1 MKKKLIAWAVL
12 PLAALLAACGGPKPT
27 PSTSSPTDTS
37 EDTSIHTSE
46 DTSEETTSEDT
57 SVDPVVEHLDPYA
70 PIADGAEL
78 RTYDA
83 RFDAPIDDFSS
94 NTLQGAT
101 DGVRHNGF
109 LRALVDSALPGFPK
123 TTDDAIYKA
132 AGGTYEAMDFGANG
146 IGFKIRVSR
155 GKVALKN
162 LHLELRGGDD
172 YQTYKIEL
180 TDALN
185 GDGEA
190 LPELTNEFQDIVVNP
205 GQTID
210 DENTVY
216 KNKDG
221 TDSDYTVLGHILG
234 FHLVANDIEVGG
246 EVEIAEVFTFAGTNR
261 VVLDDFNRE
270 DIAKVPNA
278 WWGGSAS
285 GFIVRRGVTLD
296 KGHQYTTPTL
306 LAKHTHLALGLI
318 GDASGAVLTGIDG
331 DGNDLASL
339 AWGEATGKEGLL
351 KTLGEKEYG
360 NYIVDLDQLSGNGV
374 LAKVKLSSTTPVELS
389 NVFLTSMELPQLDL
403 VYPTI
408 SPTVT
413 LDNFAGDVAS
423 LDADWDASAAKQ
435 VNIDAGRTGFVSYS
449 MGDQINA
456 KDGVLNLPAAPE
468 PGYAQVTAGYI
479 PTHLDPTAKYVVI
492 AAKGDDL
499 NLMRFKFRGQ
509 GSDSEVWFN
518 AGLAAEGVKAYGDA
532 KIPSPY
538 VDENGFTHYVF
549 DLALNGLGVGDL
561 LDLYYTGATGAQI
574 ESIYFATDDFAV
586 NQAAEAAPAQGE
598 LVSLAGYTYV
608 GGIAAAPTDVLGV
621 RIAKA
626 EGDAD
631 FHSFRIK
638 MGDTVLWLKD
648 KAIPAYYADGRP
660 LLPTDK
666 IPEDGCDIYFDLSL
680 FPEDAEKYVHCEMGG
695 LDSVGSVQIS
705 KLLRMNRGYLHS
717 FGGLAEKTIDK
728 EYMWLGNVCVDA
740 AYDFLM
746 ITIKAT
752 GTNMTYECFRLES
765 PKDTLAF
772 ANNPATFSAIHAD
785 GTPVVAA
792 DVIPEDGETILL
804 DVSKSAIV
812 LSAGGYVDFH
822 YAGWGNPVGT
832 IQITDISGCAV
843 NTPIELIIPNLPR

>member
-27 PSTSSPTDTS
+27 PTPSSPTDTS

-46 DTSEETTSEDT
+46 ETTSEETTSEDT
-57 SVDPVVEHLDPYA
+57 SVDPVVEHLDPYT
-70 PIADGAEL
+70 PISETAEL

-123 TTDDAIYKA
+123 TTDDAVYKA
-132 AGGTYEAMDFGANG
+132 AAGTYEAMDLGANG
-146 IGFKIRVSR
+146 IGFKMRVSR

-162 LHLELRGGDD
+162 LHLELRGDD
-172 YQTYKIEL
+172 AYQTYKIEL

-190 LPELTNEFQDIVVNP
+190 LPELTDEFQDIVINP

-221 TDSDYTVLGHILG
+221 SDSDQTVLGKIVG

-246 EVEIAEVFTFAGTNR
+246 EVEIDEVFTFAGTNR
-261 VVLDDFNRE
+261 VVLDDFNHE
-270 DIAKVPNA
+270 DVAAVPGA

-306 LAKHTHLALGLI
+306 PATHTHVALSLI
-318 GDASGAVLTGIDG
+318 GDASGAVLTGIDAE
-331 DGNDLASL
+331 GNNLASL
-339 AWGEATGKEGLL
+339 SWTEADGKDSKLNML
-351 KTLGEKEYG
+351 SDSQYG
-360 NYIVDLDQLSGNGV
+360 NYIVDLGQLAGNGV
-374 LAKVKLSSTTPVELS
+374 LAKVKLSSTTPIELS

-413 LDNFAGDVAS
+413 LDNFVGDVAS
-423 LDADWDASAAKQ
+423 LDDNWDASAAKQ

-449 MGDQINA
+449 MGDQINV
-456 KDGVLNLPAAPE
+456 KDGVLNLPATD
-468 PGYAQVTAGYI
+468 GYASVAIGYQS
-479 PTHLDPTAKYVVI
+479 THIDPTAKYVVI

-499 NLMRFKFRGQ
+499 NLMRFRFREN
-509 GSDSEVWFN
+509 DATPVVWFN
-518 AGLAAEGVKAYGDA
+518 AGFAAEGVKAYGDS

-549 DLALNGLGVGDL
+549 DMEVNGLKRTDL

-586 NQAAEAAPAQGE
+586 NKAAEADPVNGT

-626 EGDAD
+626 EDDAD
-631 FHSFRIK
+631 FHSFRVK
-638 MGDTVLWLKD
+638 MGTTALWLKD
-648 KAIPAYYADGRP
+648 KAVSAFYADGRP
-660 LLPTDK
+660 VLPTDK
-666 IPEDGCDIYFDLSL
+666 IPEDGCDIFFDLSV
-680 FPEDAEKYVHCEMGG
+680 FPEDVEHYVHCEIG
-695 LDSVGSVQIS
+695 LDDAVGSVQIS

-717 FGGLAEKTIDK
+717 FGGLTEKTIDK
-728 EYMWLGNVCVDA
+728 AYMWLGNVCVDA

-746 ITIKAT
+746 ITLKAT
-752 GTNMTYECFRLES
+752 GTAMTYESFRLES
-765 PKDTLAF
+765 P
-772 ANNPATFSAIHAD
+772 
-785 GTPVVAA
+785 
-792 DVIPEDGETILL
+792 
-804 DVSKSAIV
+804 
-812 LSAGGYVDFH
+812 
-822 YAGWGNPVGT
+822 
-832 IQITDISGCAV
+832 
-843 NTPIELIIPNLPR
+843 

>member
-1 MKKKLIAWAVL
+1 M
-12 PLAALLAACGGPKPT
+12 
-27 PSTSSPTDTS
+27 
-37 EDTSIHTSE
+37 
-46 DTSEETTSEDT
+46 
-57 SVDPVVEHLDPYA
+57 
-70 PIADGAEL
+70 
-78 RTYDA
+78 
-83 RFDAPIDDFSS
+83 
-94 NTLQGAT
+94 
-101 DGVRHNGF
+101 
-109 LRALVDSALPGFPK
+109 
-123 TTDDAIYKA
+123 
-132 AGGTYEAMDFGANG
+132 
-146 IGFKIRVSR
+146 
-155 GKVALKN
+155 
-162 LHLELRGGDD
+162 
-172 YQTYKIEL
+172 
-180 TDALN
+180 
-185 GDGEA
+185 
-190 LPELTNEFQDIVVNP
+190 
-205 GQTID
+205 
-210 DENTVY
+210 
-216 KNKDG
+216 
-221 TDSDYTVLGHILG
+221 
-234 FHLVANDIEVGG
+234 
-246 EVEIAEVFTFAGTNR
+246 
-261 VVLDDFNRE
+261 
-270 DIAKVPNA
+270 
-278 WWGGSAS
+278 
-285 GFIVRRGVTLD
+285 
-296 KGHQYTTPTL
+296 
-306 LAKHTHLALGLI
+306 
-318 GDASGAVLTGIDG
+318 
-331 DGNDLASL
+331 
-339 AWGEATGKEGLL
+339 
-351 KTLGEKEYG
+351 
-360 NYIVDLDQLSGNGV
+360 
-374 LAKVKLSSTTPVELS
+374 
-389 NVFLTSMELPQLDL
+389 

-408 SPTVT
+408 KPTVT
-413 LDNFAGDVAS
+413 LDSFAGDVAS

-449 MGDQINA
+449 MGDQISVA
-456 KDGVLNLPAAPE
+456 GGVLNLPAAPE

-479 PTHLDPTAKYVVI
+479 STHVDPTAKYVVI
-492 AAKGDDL
+492 AAKGDNL

-532 KIPSPY
+532 KVPSPY
-538 VDENGFTHYVF
+538 VDDNGFTHYVF

-561 LDLYYTGATGAQI
+561 FDLYYTGATGAQI

-598 LVSLAGYTYV
+598 LVSLADYTYV

-680 FPEDAEKYVHCEMGG
+680 FPEDVEKYVHCEMGG

-746 ITIKAT
+746 ITLKAK
-752 GTNMTYECFRLES
+752 GTNMTYESFRLES
-765 PKDTLAF
+765 PLGTFAF
-772 ANNPATFSAIHAD
+772 ANNLTTFSAIHAD

-792 DVIPEDGETILL
+792 DAIPEDGETILL

-812 LSAGGYVDFH
+812 LTAGGYVDFH
-822 YAGWGNPVGT
+822 YAGWGDPVGT

-843 NTPIELIIPNLPR
+843 NTPIELIIPHLPR